1 MNGMVAEGDSS
12 KELISIAEAGGGDRG
27 SLLEPDERPEA
38 YEGRREEQGPQHLV

>member
-12 KELISIAEAGGGDRG
+12 KELISIAEAGGDRG
-27 SLLEPDERPEA
+27 PLLEPDERPEA